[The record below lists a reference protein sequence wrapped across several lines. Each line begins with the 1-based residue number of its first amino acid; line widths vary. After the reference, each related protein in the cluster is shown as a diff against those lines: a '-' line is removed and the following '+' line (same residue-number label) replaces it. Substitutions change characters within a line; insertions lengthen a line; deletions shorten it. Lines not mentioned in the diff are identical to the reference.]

1 MNRNR
6 IVTIL
11 LVIFSFFSFF
21 FLFNYS
27 KEDIFAQTS
36 CPSNIDPD
44 SIECLDYLTEQ
55 LGSLEKKNRVYEEQI
70 RALKEIDIGIEEK
83 KRQESPQ

>member
-6 IVTIL
+6 IITIL

-55 LGSLEKKNRVYEEQI
+55 LGSLEKASYHTKQIANEEYQQLSLQENKLYE
-70 RALKEIDIGIEEK
+70 
-83 KRQESPQ
+83 